1 MDDLHYMCITDLLVT
16 EYMAH
21 EAQNIYNCP
30 LKQFGNSQSDLTPIK
45 TNIQEQWQNLKVF
58 QKKYEFLE
66 FLNKF

>member
-1 MDDLHYMCITDLLVT
+1 MV
-16 EYMAH
+16 H

-30 LKQFGNSQSDLTPIK
+30 LKQFVNSQSDLIPIK